1 MFPSDST
8 RVTVFWNIGP
18 LRHIAFLP
26 SLGHRNDHPC
36 LSCKI
41 GPINFSSLTSFSA
54 FWNIPVGLFG
64 LFAYLFGLRRIVYC
78 YEEGSHWKQTADMS
92 EPAPID

>member
-41 GPINFSSLTSFSA
+41 GPDQFFFFDKLFRVLEYSSRPIWS
-54 FWNIPVGLFG
+54 IRVPVWPTPNRL
-64 LFAYLFGLRRIVYC
+64 LLRGGESLEADSGYVRA
-78 YEEGSHWKQTADMS
+78 GSN
-92 EPAPID
+92 